1 MVFADVVVA
10 GVMLGISG
18 FLALDSGPARGAL
31 YALARWR
38 HRRRVGQL
46 PARLTGARG
55 RS

>member
-10 GVMLGISG
+10 AVMLGISG
-18 FLALDSGPARGAL
+18 FLALDSG
-31 YALARWR
+31 
-38 HRRRVGQL
+38 QL